1 MSVSQDPSR
10 GRARRVSTRLSA
22 CVAVTA
28 LTLALALVGVA
39 APAVTAGAAAAQ
51 AVGDAPPPPVAWF
64 GLREGK
70 AEARQQDRPLLVFFT
85 ASWSTTGARLDRE
98 VWTDR
103 RLRRYVAE
111 HLVAA
116 RVEFQESPGVA
127 QHYGIAEPP
136 ALLAISPRGEPLVVL
151 RGDHGVDSYL
161 RVATFVG
168 SRAWEHTDYAT
179 WLSRRGNR

>member
-1 MSVSQDPSR
+1 MSLSQDSLRWPAWR
-10 GRARRVSTRLSA
+10 LALRLSV
-22 CVAVTA
+22 CVAVA
-28 LTLALALVGVA
+28 ALVLVGFA
-39 APAVTAGAAAAQ
+39 AQDAAAQ
-51 AVGDAPPPPVAWF
+51 EAADASPPPVAWL

-70 AEARQQDRPLLVFFT
+70 AAARHQDRPLLVYFT

-127 QHYGIAEPP
+127 RHFGIAEPP
-136 ALLAISPRGEPLVVL
+136 AVLVLSPQGEPLVVL
-151 RGDHGVDSYL
+151 RGEHGVASYL
-161 RVATFVG
+161 RVATFAG

>member
-1 MSVSQDPSR
+1 MSRSSGSER
-10 GRARRVSTRLSA
+10 GHTRRVPTFLF
-22 CVAVTA
+22 VH
-28 LTLALALVGVA
+28 ALAAAALVLVGA
-39 APAVTAGAAAAQ
+39 SAGAAAVATV
-51 AVGDAPPPPVAWF
+51 APADDAEASPPPVAWF

-70 AEARQQDRPLLVFFT
+70 IEARQRDRPLLVYFT
-85 ASWSTTGARLDRE
+85 ASWSTPAMRIERE

-116 RVEFQESPGVA
+116 RVDFQESPSVA
-127 QHYGIAEPP
+127 RHFGIMEPP
-136 ALLAISPRGEPLVVL
+136 ALLVISPQGESLVVL
-151 RGDHGVDSYL
+151 RGNHGADSYL
-161 RVATFVG
+161 RVATYAG

>member
-1 MSVSQDPSR
+1 MSLSQDSSR

-22 CVAVTA
+22 CVAVA
-28 LTLALALVGVA
+28 ALALALVGVA
-39 APAVTAGAAAAQ
+39 PPAVAAEAAAAQ
-51 AVGDAPPPPVAWF
+51 AGGDEPPPPVAWF

-70 AEARQQDRPLLVFFT
+70 AEARHRDRPLLVFFT

-136 ALLAISPRGEPLVVL
+136 ALLAISPQGEPLVVL

-161 RVATFVG
+161 RVARYAG